1 LNVNRIVRR
10 LFSKHSAE
18 PFTPRRQREI
28 NFGFAVFHAKM
39 GYGNGDSQTQRRTTN
54 SSLPESISSSSIES
68 VAAHTFERQS
78 NPAYSY
84 LGSLKASGRR
94 TMRGVLEH
102 VAAIGGLTLDRMDWA
117 SLRYEQITLIKT
129 KLNESGKAPAT
140 VNKIMSALR
149 GVAREC
155 WRMGLMDVDAFMR
168 IKDIGRVVGESAQAG
183 RALSSGEVDALF
195 RAIMRD
201 GSDEGVRD
209 GAILSL
215 LYAVQ
220 EMLD

>member
-1 LNVNRIVRR
+1 
-10 LFSKHSAE
+10 
-18 PFTPRRQREI
+18 
-28 NFGFAVFHAKM
+28 
-39 GYGNGDSQTQRRTTN
+39 
-54 SSLPESISSSSIES
+54 
-68 VAAHTFERQS
+68 
-78 NPAYSY
+78 
-84 LGSLKASGRR
+84 
-94 TMRGVLEH
+94 MRGVLEH